1 MTEPT
6 HPSDASL
13 NHADPRQLAD
23 DLNVDVVLDDL
34 PTPIAVSRTAT
45 GHGTDST
52 ATAAAPHRAM
62 SADEIRA
69 LGTTTSLTTAAA
81 LFGLSRATA
90 YRLAQAGTFPVP
102 IIRAGSQYR
111 VPVAPI
117 LALLHPD
124 VSPDTIHRS
133 A

>member
-6 HPSDASL
+6 G
-13 NHADPRQLAD
+13 
-23 DLNVDVVLDDL
+23 
-34 PTPIAVSRTAT
+34 PTTLETIP
-45 GHGTDST
+45 D
-52 ATAAAPHRAM
+52 RAL

-69 LGTTTSLTTAAA
+69 LGTTTSLATAAT

-90 YRLAQAGTFPVP
+90 YRLARVGTFPVP
-102 IIRAGSQYR
+102 VVRAGSQYR

-124 VSPDTIHRS
+124 IRPAAPPPT
-133 A
+133 